1 MNLPDMLTFN
11 EADAL
16 PGGAGAVHGSG
27 QRLIVN
33 NPKLKR
39 QQRIHAIGIAF
50 MGSAGLTAALV
61 LHCCVQPVSAVAVAL
76 FFLFFFLS
84 GSGITIGHHRYFAH
98 RSFRAS
104 KAVKVML
111 AFLGSTNGQGPVV
124 YWVAVHRM
132 HHMHADRKGD
142 PHSPNLHGPG
152 FMNRLRGA
160 LHAFIGWTVSHDVPN
175 TNVFSRDLLSDK
187 TIMWI
192 SQRYYWWL
200 LAGWALPAILG
211 GIFTGTA
218 YGALEGFLWGGL
230 VRMLAVNS
238 SLYAVA
244 VAGHAHRAGSREF
257 PTNDRSTNS
266 MWLAIPTMGDSWHHN
281 HHAFPRA
288 AIISL
293 HWWQLDISGL
303 VVSAME
309 KIGIVSDVCRIT
321 AEEMR
326 AERPS
331 RPES

>member
-111 AFLGSTNGQGPVV
+111 ALLGSTNGQGPVV

-192 SQRYYWWL
+192 NQRYYWWL

-218 YGALEGFLWGGL
+218 YGALEGFLWGGPVRLLIVHHANWAVGSLSHMSGSKRFETRDHSANNYL
-230 VRMLAVNS
+230 VA
-238 SLYAVA
+238 
-244 VAGHAHRAGSREF
+244 
-257 PTNDRSTNS
+257 
-266 MWLAIPTMGDSWHHN
+266 AISFGEGLQNN
-281 HHAFPRA
+281 HHAFPTSARHALRWFEPDA
-288 AIISL
+288 AGWVI
-293 HWWQLDISGL
+293 GL
-303 VVSAME
+303 GERLGVFW
-309 KIGIVSDVCRIT
+309 DVKH
-321 AEEMR
+321 
-326 AERPS
+326 PS
-331 RPES
+331 PAQIANKLLRT